1 MRLLLLLL
9 FFFIN
14 GLEGTVLLK
23 SASLEK
29 DLEKS
34 FLLIKISSDE
44 SLQKNDISVVSNDNL
59 IYEFNFVNDDLRNDL
74 IMHNHEILIYLP
86 STQQNFLDFSL
97 FIDDFQKNFLVD
109 LSGNTLVFSINDSLD
124 GEVLFPAEKITTVWS
139 VAKSLSIDDVSIH
152 QVMWALYLSNENAF
166 IDKNIHQVRGDLD
179 LRIPAENFIRNIDTS
194 FAKSSILSMG
204 KNKKNTDSQLLK
216 LVSPTGMIK
225 GNKEDQLSVQ
235 NDAIDLMDNSP
246 SSIIEKQTKVID
258 ISVDES
264 PDFQM
269 QKPSEDQSIQF
280 SFVELIIAIG
290 LALVVG
296 FIGALF
302 LINRK
307 TIKFDEDDMPQDYS
321 KTMPEGLSVSNDIL
335 IQKFDLARSLLE
347 MGELNQGSKLLDEI
361 IYKSKDTDLIDQVQ
375 LLKNRFLEK

>member
-1 MRLLLLLL
+1 MRLLFLLL

-14 GLEGTVLLK
+14 GLQGTVLFK

-59 IYEFNFVNDDLRNDL
+59 IYEFNLVNDDLRNDL
-74 IMHNHEILIYLP
+74 IMHNYEILIYLP

-97 FIDDFQKNFLVD
+97 FIDDFQKKFLVD
-109 LSGNTLVFSINDSLD
+109 LSGNTLVFSINDSLA
-124 GEVLFPAEKITTVWS
+124 GEALFPAEKITTVWS

-179 LRIPAENFIRNIDTS
+179 LRIPAENFIKNIDAN

-204 KNKKNTDSQLLK
+204 KNNKNTDSQLLK
-216 LVSPTGMIK
+216 LVSPTDMIK
-225 GNKEDQLSVQ
+225 GNREDQLSVQ

-264 PDFQM
+264 PNFPM
-269 QKPSEDQSIQF
+269 QKPSEDHSIQF

-307 TIKFDEDDMPQDYS
+307 TIKFDVDDMPQDYS

-335 IQKFDLARSLLE
+335 VQKFDLARSLLE
-347 MGELNQGSKLLDEI
+347 MGELNQGSKLLNEI
-361 IYKSKDTDLIDQVQ
+361 ISKSKDTDLIDQVQ
-375 LLKNRFLEK
+375 FLKNRFLEK

>member
-1 MRLLLLLL
+1 MRLLFLLL

-14 GLEGTVLLK
+14 GLQGTVLFK

-44 SLQKNDISVVSNDNL
+44 SLQKNDISIVSNDNL
-59 IYEFNFVNDDLRNDL
+59 IYEFNLVNDDLRNDL

-97 FIDDFQKNFLVD
+97 FIDDFQKKFLVD
-109 LSGNTLVFSINDSLD
+109 LSGNTLVFSINDSLA

-179 LRIPAENFIRNIDTS
+179 LRIPAENFIKNIDAS

-204 KNKKNTDSQLLK
+204 KDNKNTDSQLLK
-216 LVSPTGMIK
+216 LVSPTDMIK
-225 GNKEDQLSVQ
+225 GNREDQLSVQ

-264 PDFQM
+264 PNFPM

-307 TIKFDEDDMPQDYS
+307 TIKFDVDDMPQDYS

-347 MGELNQGSKLLDEI
+347 MGELNQGSKLLNEI
-361 IYKSKDTDLIDQVQ
+361 ISKSKDTDLIDQVQ
-375 LLKNRFLEK
+375 LLKNKFLEK

>member
-1 MRLLLLLL
+1 MRLLFLLL

-14 GLEGTVLLK
+14 GLQGTVLFK

-59 IYEFNFVNDDLRNDL
+59 IYEFNLVNDDLRNDL
-74 IMHNHEILIYLP
+74 IMHNYEILIYLP

-97 FIDDFQKNFLVD
+97 FIDDFQKKFLVD
-109 LSGNTLVFSINDSLD
+109 LSGNTLVFSINDSLA
-124 GEVLFPAEKITTVWS
+124 GEALFPAEKITTVWS

-179 LRIPAENFIRNIDTS
+179 LKIPAENFIKNIDAS

-204 KNKKNTDSQLLK
+204 KNNKNKDLQLLK
-216 LVSPTGMIK
+216 LVSPTDMIK
-225 GNKEDQLSVQ
+225 GNREDQLSVQ

-264 PDFQM
+264 PNFPM
-269 QKPSEDQSIQF
+269 QKPSEDHSIQF

-307 TIKFDEDDMPQDYS
+307 TIKFDVDDMPQDYS

-347 MGELNQGSKLLDEI
+347 MGELNQGSKLLNEI
-361 IYKSKDTDLIDQVQ
+361 ISKSKDTDLIDQVQ
-375 LLKNRFLEK
+375 LLKNKFLEK

>member
-9 FFFIN
+9 FFFID
-14 GLEGTVLLK
+14 GLEGTVLFK

-59 IYEFNFVNDDLRNDL
+59 IYEFNLVNDDLRNDL

-97 FIDDFQKNFLVD
+97 FIDDFQKKFLVD
-109 LSGNTLVFSINDSLD
+109 LSGNTLVFSINDSLA

-179 LRIPAENFIRNIDTS
+179 LRIPAENFIRNIDAS

-235 NDAIDLMDNSP
+235 NDSIDLMDNSP

-307 TIKFDEDDMPQDYS
+307 NIKFDEDDMPQDYS

-361 IYKSKDTDLIDQVQ
+361 ISKSKDTDLIDQVQ
-375 LLKNRFLEK
+375 LLKNKFLEK

>member
-1 MRLLLLLL
+1 MRLLFLLL

-14 GLEGTVLLK
+14 GLEGTVLFK

-59 IYEFNFVNDDLRNDL
+59 IYEFNLVNDDLRNDL
-74 IMHNHEILIYLP
+74 IMHNYEILIYLP

-97 FIDDFQKNFLVD
+97 FIDDFQKKFLVD
-109 LSGNTLVFSINDSLD
+109 LSGNTLVFSINDSLAS
-124 GEVLFPAEKITTVWS
+124 EALFPAEKITTVWS

-179 LRIPAENFIRNIDTS
+179 LRIPAEDFIKNIDAS

-204 KNKKNTDSQLLK
+204 KNNKNTDSQLLK
-216 LVSPTGMIK
+216 LVSPTDMIK
-225 GNKEDQLSVQ
+225 GNREDQLSVQ

-264 PDFQM
+264 PNFPM

-307 TIKFDEDDMPQDYS
+307 TIKFDVDDMPQDYS

-335 IQKFDLARSLLE
+335 VQKFDLARSLLE
-347 MGELNQGSKLLDEI
+347 MGELNQGSKLLNEI
-361 IYKSKDTDLIDQVQ
+361 ISKSKDTDLIDQVQ
-375 LLKNRFLEK
+375 LLKNKFLEK

>member
-9 FFFIN
+9 FFFID
-14 GLEGTVLLK
+14 GLEGTVLFK

-124 GEVLFPAEKITTVWS
+124 GEALFPAEKITTVWS

-179 LRIPAENFIRNIDTS
+179 LRIPAENFIRNIDAS

-204 KNKKNTDSQLLK
+204 KNNKNTDSQLLK

-335 IQKFDLARSLLE
+335 VQKFDLARSLLE

-361 IYKSKDTDLIDQVQ
+361 ISKSKDTDLIDQVQ

>member
-9 FFFIN
+9 FFFID
-14 GLEGTVLLK
+14 GLEGTVLFK

-59 IYEFNFVNDDLRNDL
+59 IYEFNFVDDDLRNDL

-179 LRIPAENFIRNIDTS
+179 LRIPAENFIRNIDAS

-361 IYKSKDTDLIDQVQ
+361 ISKSKDTDLIDQVQ
-375 LLKNRFLEK
+375 FLKNRFLEK

>member
-9 FFFIN
+9 FFFID
-14 GLEGTVLLK
+14 GLEGIVLFK

-59 IYEFNFVNDDLRNDL
+59 IYEFNLVSDDLRNDL

-179 LRIPAENFIRNIDTS
+179 LRIPAENFIRNIDAS

-235 NDAIDLMDNSP
+235 NDSIDLMDNSP

-361 IYKSKDTDLIDQVQ
+361 ISKSKDTDLIDQVQ

>member
-1 MRLLLLLL
+1 MRLLFLLL

-14 GLEGTVLLK
+14 GLQGTVLFK

-59 IYEFNFVNDDLRNDL
+59 IYEFNLVSDDLRNDL

-97 FIDDFQKNFLVD
+97 LIDDFQKNFLVD

-179 LRIPAENFIRNIDTS
+179 LRIPAENFIRNIDAS

-235 NDAIDLMDNSP
+235 NDSIDLMDNSP

>member
-9 FFFIN
+9 FFFID
-14 GLEGTVLLK
+14 GLEGTVLFK

-179 LRIPAENFIRNIDTS
+179 LRIPAENFIRNIDAS

-361 IYKSKDTDLIDQVQ
+361 ISKSKDTDLIDQVQ
-375 LLKNRFLEK
+375 FLKNRFLEK

>member
-14 GLEGTVLLK
+14 GLEGTVLFK

-59 IYEFNFVNDDLRNDL
+59 IYEFNFVDDDLRNDL

-97 FIDDFQKNFLVD
+97 FINDFQKNFLVD
-109 LSGNTLVFSINDSLD
+109 LSGNTLVFSINDSLA
-124 GEVLFPAEKITTVWS
+124 GEALFPAEKITTVWS

-179 LRIPAENFIRNIDTS
+179 LRIPAEDFIKNIDAS

-204 KNKKNTDSQLLK
+204 KNNKNKDSQLLK
-216 LVSPTGMIK
+216 LVSPTDMIK
-225 GNKEDQLSVQ
+225 GNREDQLSVQ

-264 PDFQM
+264 PNFPM
-269 QKPSEDQSIQF
+269 QKPSEDHSIQF

-307 TIKFDEDDMPQDYS
+307 TIKFDVDDMPQDYS

-335 IQKFDLARSLLE
+335 VQKFDLARSLLE

-361 IYKSKDTDLIDQVQ
+361 ISKSKDTDLIDQVQ
-375 LLKNRFLEK
+375 FLKNRFLEK

>member
-1 MRLLLLLL
+1 MRLLFLLL

-14 GLEGTVLLK
+14 GLQGTVLFK

-204 KNKKNTDSQLLK
+204 KNNKNTDSQLLK

-264 PDFQM
+264 PNFPM

-347 MGELNQGSKLLDEI
+347 MGELNQGSKLLNEI
-361 IYKSKDTDLIDQVQ
+361 ISKSKDTDLIDQVQ
-375 LLKNRFLEK
+375 LLKNKFLEK

>member
-9 FFFIN
+9 FFFID
-14 GLEGTVLLK
+14 GLEGTVLFK

-59 IYEFNFVNDDLRNDL
+59 IYEFNLVNDDLRNDL

-179 LRIPAENFIRNIDTS
+179 LRIPAENFIRNIDAS

-235 NDAIDLMDNSP
+235 NDSIDLMDNSP

-307 TIKFDEDDMPQDYS
+307 NIKFDEDDMPQDYS

-361 IYKSKDTDLIDQVQ
+361 ISKSKDTDLIDQVQ
-375 LLKNRFLEK
+375 FLKNRFLEK

>member
-1 MRLLLLLL
+1 MRLLFLLL

-14 GLEGTVLLK
+14 GLQGTVLFK

-59 IYEFNFVNDDLRNDL
+59 IYEFNLVNDDLRNDL
-74 IMHNHEILIYLP
+74 IMHNYEILIYLP

-97 FIDDFQKNFLVD
+97 FIDDFQKKFLVD
-109 LSGNTLVFSINDSLD
+109 LSGNTLVFSINDSLA
-124 GEVLFPAEKITTVWS
+124 GEALFPAEKITTVWS

-179 LRIPAENFIRNIDTS
+179 LRIPAEDFIKNIDAS

-204 KNKKNTDSQLLK
+204 KNNKNTDSQLLK
-216 LVSPTGMIK
+216 LVSPTDMIK
-225 GNKEDQLSVQ
+225 GNREDQLSVQ

-264 PDFQM
+264 PNFPM

-307 TIKFDEDDMPQDYS
+307 TIKFDVDDMPQDYS

-335 IQKFDLARSLLE
+335 VQKFDLARSLLE
-347 MGELNQGSKLLDEI
+347 MGELNQGSKLLNEI
-361 IYKSKDTDLIDQVQ
+361 ISKSKDTDLIDQVQ

>member
-1 MRLLLLLL
+1 MRLLFLLLS
-9 FFFIN
+9 FFIN
-14 GLEGTVLLK
+14 GLQGTVLFK

-59 IYEFNFVNDDLRNDL
+59 IYEFNLVNDDLRNEL
-74 IMHNHEILIYLP
+74 IMHNHEIFIYLP

-109 LSGNTLVFSINDSLD
+109 LSGNILVFSINDSLA

-152 QVMWALYLSNENAF
+152 QVMWALYTSNENAF

-179 LRIPAENFIRNIDTS
+179 LRIPAENFIKNIDAS

-246 SSIIEKQTKVID
+246 SSIVEKQTKVID

-280 SFVELIIAIG
+280 SFVELTIAIG

-307 TIKFDEDDMPQDYS
+307 TIKFDVDDMPQDYS

-347 MGELNQGSKLLDEI
+347 MGELNQGSKLLNEI
-361 IYKSKDTDLIDQVQ
+361 ISKSKDTDLIDQVQ
-375 LLKNRFLEK
+375 LLKNKFLEK

>member
-9 FFFIN
+9 FFFID
-14 GLEGTVLLK
+14 GLEGTVLFK

-59 IYEFNFVNDDLRNDL
+59 IYEFNLVNDDLRNDL

-97 FIDDFQKNFLVD
+97 FINDFQKKFLVD
-109 LSGNTLVFSINDSLD
+109 LSGNTLVFSINDSLA
-124 GEVLFPAEKITTVWS
+124 GEALFPAEKITTVWS

-179 LRIPAENFIRNIDTS
+179 LRIPAEDFIKNIDAS

-204 KNKKNTDSQLLK
+204 KNNKNTDSQLLK
-216 LVSPTGMIK
+216 LVSPTDMIK
-225 GNKEDQLSVQ
+225 GNREDQLSVE
-235 NDAIDLMDNSP
+235 NDAIDSMDNSP

-264 PDFQM
+264 PNFPM

-280 SFVELIIAIG
+280 SFVELVIAIG

-307 TIKFDEDDMPQDYS
+307 TIKFDVDDMPQDYS

-335 IQKFDLARSLLE
+335 VQKFDLARSLLE
-347 MGELNQGSKLLDEI
+347 MGELNQGSKLLNEI
-361 IYKSKDTDLIDQVQ
+361 ISKSKDTDLIDQVQ
-375 LLKNRFLEK
+375 LLKNKFLEK

>member
-9 FFFIN
+9 FFFID
-14 GLEGTVLLK
+14 GLEGTVLFK

-59 IYEFNFVNDDLRNDL
+59 IYEFNLVNDDLRNDL

-179 LRIPAENFIRNIDTS
+179 LRIPAENFIRNIDAS

-235 NDAIDLMDNSP
+235 NDSIDLMDNSP

-269 QKPSEDQSIQF
+269 QKPSKDQSIQF

-347 MGELNQGSKLLDEI
+347 MGELNQGSKLLNEI
-361 IYKSKDTDLIDQVQ
+361 ISKSKDTDLIDQVQ
-375 LLKNRFLEK
+375 LLKNKFLEK

>member
-1 MRLLLLLL
+1 MRLLFLLL

-14 GLEGTVLLK
+14 GLQGTVLFK

-59 IYEFNFVNDDLRNDL
+59 IYEFNLVNDDLRNDL

-97 FIDDFQKNFLVD
+97 FIDDFQKKFLVD
-109 LSGNTLVFSINDSLD
+109 LSGNTLVFSINDSLA

-179 LRIPAENFIRNIDTS
+179 LRIPAENFIKNIDAS

-204 KNKKNTDSQLLK
+204 KNNKNTDSQLLK
-216 LVSPTGMIK
+216 LVSPTDMIK
-225 GNKEDQLSVQ
+225 GNREDQLSVQ

-264 PDFQM
+264 PNFPM

-307 TIKFDEDDMPQDYS
+307 TIKFDVDDMPQDYS

-347 MGELNQGSKLLDEI
+347 MGELNQGSKLLNEI
-361 IYKSKDTDLIDQVQ
+361 ISKSKDTDLIDQVQ
-375 LLKNRFLEK
+375 LLKNKFLEK

>member
-1 MRLLLLLL
+1 MRLLFLLL

-14 GLEGTVLLK
+14 GLQGTVLFK

-59 IYEFNFVNDDLRNDL
+59 IYEFNFVKDDLRNDL

-97 FIDDFQKNFLVD
+97 FIDNFQKNFLVD
-109 LSGNTLVFSINDSLD
+109 LSGNTLLFSINDSLAS
-124 GEVLFPAEKITTVWS
+124 EILFPAEKITTVWS

-179 LRIPAENFIRNIDTS
+179 LRIPAEDFIKNIDAS

-204 KNKKNTDSQLLK
+204 KNNKNTDSQLLK
-216 LVSPTGMIK
+216 LVSPTDMIK
-225 GNKEDQLSVQ
+225 GNREDQLSVQ

-264 PDFQM
+264 SNFPM

-335 IQKFDLARSLLE
+335 VQKFDLARSLLE
-347 MGELNQGSKLLDEI
+347 MGELNQGSKLLNEI
-361 IYKSKDTDLIDQVQ
+361 ISKSKDTDLIDQVQ
-375 LLKNRFLEK
+375 LLKNKFLEK

>member
-1 MRLLLLLL
+1 MRLLFLLL

-14 GLEGTVLLK
+14 GLEGTVLFK

-59 IYEFNFVNDDLRNDL
+59 IYEFNLVNDDLRNNL
-74 IMHNHEILIYLP
+74 IMHNYEILIYLP

-97 FIDDFQKNFLVD
+97 FINDFQKKFLVD
-109 LSGNTLVFSINDSLD
+109 LSGNTLVFSINDSLA
-124 GEVLFPAEKITTVWS
+124 GKVLFPAEKITTVWS

-179 LRIPAENFIRNIDTS
+179 LRIPAEDFIKNIDAS

-204 KNKKNTDSQLLK
+204 KNNKNTDSQLLK
-216 LVSPTGMIK
+216 LVSPTDMIK
-225 GNKEDQLSVQ
+225 GNREDQLSVQ

-264 PDFQM
+264 PNFPM
-269 QKPSEDQSIQF
+269 QKPSEDHSIQF

-307 TIKFDEDDMPQDYS
+307 TIKFDVDDTPQDYS

-347 MGELNQGSKLLDEI
+347 MGELNQGSKLLNEI
-361 IYKSKDTDLIDQVQ
+361 ISKSKDTDLIDQVQ
-375 LLKNRFLEK
+375 LLKNKFLEK

>member
-1 MRLLLLLL
+1 MRLLFLLL

-14 GLEGTVLLK
+14 GLQGTVLFK

-59 IYEFNFVNDDLRNDL
+59 IYEFNLVNDDLRNDL
-74 IMHNHEILIYLP
+74 IMHNYEILIYLP

-109 LSGNTLVFSINDSLD
+109 LSGNTLVFSINDSLA
-124 GEVLFPAEKITTVWS
+124 GKVLFPAEKITTVWS

-179 LRIPAENFIRNIDTS
+179 LRIPAEDFIKNIDAS

-204 KNKKNTDSQLLK
+204 KNNKNTDSQLLK
-216 LVSPTGMIK
+216 LVSPTDMIK
-225 GNKEDQLSVQ
+225 GNREDQLSVQ

-264 PDFQM
+264 PNFPM

-280 SFVELIIAIG
+280 SFVELVIAIG

-307 TIKFDEDDMPQDYS
+307 TIKFDVDDMPQDYS

-335 IQKFDLARSLLE
+335 VQKFDLARSLLE
-347 MGELNQGSKLLDEI
+347 MGELNQGSKLLNEI
-361 IYKSKDTDLIDQVQ
+361 ISKSKDTDLIDQVQ
-375 LLKNRFLEK
+375 LLKNKFLEK

>member
-1 MRLLLLLL
+1 MRLLFLLL

-14 GLEGTVLLK
+14 GLQGTVLFK

-59 IYEFNFVNDDLRNDL
+59 IYEFNLVNDDLRNDL

-97 FIDDFQKNFLVD
+97 FIDDFQKKFLVD
-109 LSGNTLVFSINDSLD
+109 LSGNTLVFSINDSLA
-124 GEVLFPAEKITTVWS
+124 GEALFPAEKITTVWS

-179 LRIPAENFIRNIDTS
+179 LRIPAEDFIKNIDAS

-204 KNKKNTDSQLLK
+204 KNNKNTDSQLLK
-216 LVSPTGMIK
+216 LVSPTDMIK
-225 GNKEDQLSVQ
+225 GNREDQLSVQ

-264 PDFQM
+264 PNFPM
-269 QKPSEDQSIQF
+269 QKPSEDHSIQF

-307 TIKFDEDDMPQDYS
+307 TIKFDVDDMPQDYS

-335 IQKFDLARSLLE
+335 VQKFDLARSLLE
-347 MGELNQGSKLLDEI
+347 MGELNQGSKLLNEI
-361 IYKSKDTDLIDQVQ
+361 ISKSKDTDLIDQVQ
-375 LLKNRFLEK
+375 LLKNKFLEK

>member
-9 FFFIN
+9 FFFID
-14 GLEGTVLLK
+14 GLEGTVLFK

-59 IYEFNFVNDDLRNDL
+59 IYEFNLVNDDLRNDL

-109 LSGNTLVFSINDSLD
+109 LSGNTLVFSINDSFD
-124 GEVLFPAEKITTVWS
+124 GEVLFPAEKITTVWA

-179 LRIPAENFIRNIDTS
+179 LRIPAENFIKNIDAS

-235 NDAIDLMDNSP
+235 NDSIDLMDNSP

-307 TIKFDEDDMPQDYS
+307 TIKFDEDDMSQDYS

-361 IYKSKDTDLIDQVQ
+361 ISKSKDTDLIDQVQ
-375 LLKNRFLEK
+375 FLKNRFLEK

>member
-1 MRLLLLLL
+1 MRVLLLLL
-9 FFFIN
+9 FFFID
-14 GLEGTVLLK
+14 GLEGTVLFK

-59 IYEFNFVNDDLRNDL
+59 IYEFNLVNDDLRNDL

-179 LRIPAENFIRNIDTS
+179 LRIPAENFIRNIDAS

-235 NDAIDLMDNSP
+235 NDSIDLMDNSP

-361 IYKSKDTDLIDQVQ
+361 ISKSKDTDLIDQVQ
-375 LLKNRFLEK
+375 FLKNRFLEK

>member
-1 MRLLLLLL
+1 MRLLFLLL

-14 GLEGTVLLK
+14 GLEGTVLFK

-59 IYEFNFVNDDLRNDL
+59 IYEFNLVNDDLRNDL
-74 IMHNHEILIYLP
+74 IMHNYEILIYLP

-97 FIDDFQKNFLVD
+97 FIDDFQKKFLVD
-109 LSGNTLVFSINDSLD
+109 LSGNTLVFSINDSLA
-124 GEVLFPAEKITTVWS
+124 GEALFPAEKITTVWS

-179 LRIPAENFIRNIDTS
+179 LRIPAEDFIKNIDAS

-204 KNKKNTDSQLLK
+204 KNNKNTDSQLLK
-216 LVSPTGMIK
+216 LVSPTDMIK
-225 GNKEDQLSVQ
+225 GNREDQLSVQ
-235 NDAIDLMDNSP
+235 NDVIDLMDNSP

-264 PDFQM
+264 PNFPM

-307 TIKFDEDDMPQDYS
+307 TIKFDVDDMPQDYS

-335 IQKFDLARSLLE
+335 VQKFDLARSLLE
-347 MGELNQGSKLLDEI
+347 MGELNQGSKLLNEI
-361 IYKSKDTDLIDQVQ
+361 ISKSKDTDLIDQVQ
-375 LLKNRFLEK
+375 LLKNKFLEK

>member
-14 GLEGTVLLK
+14 GLEGTVLFK

-59 IYEFNFVNDDLRNDL
+59 IYEFNLVNDNLRNDL
-74 IMHNHEILIYLP
+74 IMHNYEILIYLP

-179 LRIPAENFIRNIDTS
+179 LRIPAENFIRNIDAS

-361 IYKSKDTDLIDQVQ
+361 ISKSKDTDLIDQVQ
-375 LLKNRFLEK
+375 FLKNRFLEK

>member
-1 MRLLLLLL
+1 MRLLFLLL

-14 GLEGTVLLK
+14 GLQGTVLFK

-59 IYEFNFVNDDLRNDL
+59 IYEFNLVNDDLRNDL

-97 FIDDFQKNFLVD
+97 FIDDFQKKFLVD
-109 LSGNTLVFSINDSLD
+109 LSGNTLVFSINDSLA
-124 GEVLFPAEKITTVWS
+124 GEALFPAEKITTVWS

-179 LRIPAENFIRNIDTS
+179 LRIPAEDFIKNIDAS

-204 KNKKNTDSQLLK
+204 KNNKNTDSQLLK
-216 LVSPTGMIK
+216 LVSPTDMIK
-225 GNKEDQLSVQ
+225 GNREDQLSVQ
-235 NDAIDLMDNSP
+235 NDAIDLMYNSP

-264 PDFQM
+264 PNFPM

-307 TIKFDEDDMPQDYS
+307 TIKFDIDDMPQDYS
-321 KTMPEGLSVSNDIL
+321 KTMPEGLSVSNDTL
-335 IQKFDLARSLLE
+335 VQKFDLARSLLE
-347 MGELNQGSKLLDEI
+347 MGELNQGSKLLNEI
-361 IYKSKDTDLIDQVQ
+361 ISKSKDTDLIDQVQ
-375 LLKNRFLEK
+375 LLKNKFLEK

>member
-1 MRLLLLLL
+1 MRLLFLLL

-14 GLEGTVLLK
+14 GLQGTVLFK

-59 IYEFNFVNDDLRNDL
+59 IYEFNLVNDDLRNNL
-74 IMHNHEILIYLP
+74 IMHNYEILIYLP

-97 FIDDFQKNFLVD
+97 FIDDFQKKFLVD
-109 LSGNTLVFSINDSLD
+109 LSGNTLVFSINDSLAS
-124 GEVLFPAEKITTVWS
+124 EALFPAEKITTVWS

-179 LRIPAENFIRNIDTS
+179 LRIPAEDFIKNIDAS

-204 KNKKNTDSQLLK
+204 KNNKNTDSQLLK
-216 LVSPTGMIK
+216 LVSPTDMIK
-225 GNKEDQLSVQ
+225 GNREDQLSVQ

-264 PDFQM
+264 PNFPM
-269 QKPSEDQSIQF
+269 QKPSEDHSIQF

-307 TIKFDEDDMPQDYS
+307 TIKFDVDDMPQDYS

-347 MGELNQGSKLLDEI
+347 MGELNQGSKLLNEI
-361 IYKSKDTDLIDQVQ
+361 ISKSKDTDLIDQVQ
-375 LLKNRFLEK
+375 LLKNKFLEK

>member
-9 FFFIN
+9 FFFID
-14 GLEGTVLLK
+14 GLEGTVLFK

-59 IYEFNFVNDDLRNDL
+59 IYEFNLVNDDLRNDL

-97 FIDDFQKNFLVD
+97 LIDDFQKNFLVD

-361 IYKSKDTDLIDQVQ
+361 ISKSKDTDLIDQVQ
-375 LLKNRFLEK
+375 FLKNRFLEK

>member
-1 MRLLLLLL
+1 MRLFFLLV

-14 GLEGTVLLK
+14 GLQGTVLFK

-59 IYEFNFVNDDLRNDL
+59 IYEFNLVNDDLRNDL

-86 STQQNFLDFSL
+86 SIKQNFLDFSL

-109 LSGNTLVFSINDSLD
+109 LSGNILVFSINDSLA

-152 QVMWALYLSNENAF
+152 QVMWALYTSNENAF

-179 LRIPAENFIRNIDTS
+179 LRIPAENFIKNIDAS

-246 SSIIEKQTKVID
+246 SSIVEKQTKVID

-269 QKPSEDQSIQF
+269 QKPSVDQSVQF
-280 SFVELIIAIG
+280 SFVELTIAIG

-307 TIKFDEDDMPQDYS
+307 TIKFDVDDMPQDYS
-321 KTMPEGLSVSNDIL
+321 NTMPEGLSVSNDIL

-347 MGELNQGSKLLDEI
+347 MGELNQGSKLLNEI
-361 IYKSKDTDLIDQVQ
+361 ISKSKDTDLIDQVQ
-375 LLKNRFLEK
+375 LLKNKFLEK

>member
-1 MRLLLLLL
+1 MRLLFLLL

-14 GLEGTVLLK
+14 GLEGTVLFK

-59 IYEFNFVNDDLRNDL
+59 IYEFNLVNDDLKNDL

-109 LSGNTLVFSINDSLD
+109 LSGNILVFSINDSLA

-179 LRIPAENFIRNIDTS
+179 LRIPAENFIKNIDAS

-225 GNKEDQLSVQ
+225 GNKEDQFSVQ

-269 QKPSEDQSIQF
+269 KKPSEDQSIQF

-307 TIKFDEDDMPQDYS
+307 TIKFDVDDMPQDYS

-347 MGELNQGSKLLDEI
+347 MGELNQGSKLLNEI
-361 IYKSKDTDLIDQVQ
+361 ISKSKDTDLIDQVQ
-375 LLKNRFLEK
+375 LLKNKFLEK

>member
-1 MRLLLLLL
+1 MRLLFLLL

-14 GLEGTVLLK
+14 GLQGTVLFK

-59 IYEFNFVNDDLRNDL
+59 IYEFNLVSDDLRNDL

-109 LSGNTLVFSINDSLD
+109 LSGNTLVFSINDSLA
-124 GEVLFPAEKITTVWS
+124 GKVLFPAEKITTVWS

-179 LRIPAENFIRNIDTS
+179 LKIPAENFIKNIDAS

-204 KNKKNTDSQLLK
+204 KNNKNKDLQLLK
-216 LVSPTGMIK
+216 LVSPTDMIK
-225 GNKEDQLSVQ
+225 GSREDQLSVQ

-280 SFVELIIAIG
+280 SFVELVIAIG

-307 TIKFDEDDMPQDYS
+307 TIKFDVDDMPQDYS

-347 MGELNQGSKLLDEI
+347 MGELNQGSKLLNEI
-361 IYKSKDTDLIDQVQ
+361 ISKSKDTDLIDQVQ
-375 LLKNRFLEK
+375 LLKNKFLEK

>member
-9 FFFIN
+9 FFFID
-14 GLEGTVLLK
+14 GLEGTVLFK

-59 IYEFNFVNDDLRNDL
+59 IYEFNLVRDDLRNDL

-179 LRIPAENFIRNIDTS
+179 LRIPAENFIRNIDAS

-225 GNKEDQLSVQ
+225 GNKEDKLSVQ
-235 NDAIDLMDNSP
+235 NDSIDLMDNSP
-246 SSIIEKQTKVID
+246 SSIIEKQT

-290 LALVVG
+290 LALVGG

-361 IYKSKDTDLIDQVQ
+361 ISKSKDTDLIDQVQ
-375 LLKNRFLEK
+375 FLKNRFLEK

>member
-1 MRLLLLLL
+1 MRLFFLLV

-14 GLEGTVLLK
+14 GLQGTVLFK

-59 IYEFNFVNDDLRNDL
+59 IYEFNLVNDDLRNDL

-86 STQQNFLDFSL
+86 SIKQNFLDFSL

-109 LSGNTLVFSINDSLD
+109 LSGNTLVFSINDSLA

-179 LRIPAENFIRNIDTS
+179 LRIPAENFIRNIDAS

-235 NDAIDLMDNSP
+235 NDSIDLMDNSP

-269 QKPSEDQSIQF
+269 QKPSVDQSVQF
-280 SFVELIIAIG
+280 SFVELTIAIG

-307 TIKFDEDDMPQDYS
+307 TIKFDVDDMPQDYS
-321 KTMPEGLSVSNDIL
+321 NTMPEGLSVSNDIL

-361 IYKSKDTDLIDQVQ
+361 ISKSKDTDLIDQVQ
-375 LLKNRFLEK
+375 FLKNRFLEK

>member
-1 MRLLLLLL
+1 MRLLFLLL

-14 GLEGTVLLK
+14 GLQGTVLFK

-44 SLQKNDISVVSNDNL
+44 SLQKNDISIVSNDNL
-59 IYEFNFVNDDLRNDL
+59 IYEFNLVNDDLRNDL

-97 FIDDFQKNFLVD
+97 FIDDFQKKFLVD
-109 LSGNTLVFSINDSLD
+109 LSGNTLVFSINDSLA

-179 LRIPAENFIRNIDTS
+179 LRIPAENFIKNIDAS

-204 KNKKNTDSQLLK
+204 KDNKNTDSQLLK
-216 LVSPTGMIK
+216 LVSPTDMIK
-225 GNKEDQLSVQ
+225 GNREDQLSVQ

-258 ISVDES
+258 ISVDE
-264 PDFQM
+264 PPNFPM

-307 TIKFDEDDMPQDYS
+307 TIKFDIDDMPQDYS

-335 IQKFDLARSLLE
+335 VQKFDLARSLLE
-347 MGELNQGSKLLDEI
+347 MGELNQGSKLLNEI
-361 IYKSKDTDLIDQVQ
+361 ISKSKDTDLIDQVQ
-375 LLKNRFLEK
+375 LLKNKFLEK

>member
-9 FFFIN
+9 FFFID
-14 GLEGTVLLK
+14 GLEGTVLFK

-59 IYEFNFVNDDLRNDL
+59 IYEFNLVNDDLRNDL

-179 LRIPAENFIRNIDTS
+179 LRIPAENFIRNIDAS

-235 NDAIDLMDNSP
+235 NDSIDLMDNSP

-269 QKPSEDQSIQF
+269 QKPSVDQSVQF
-280 SFVELIIAIG
+280 SFVELTIAIG

-307 TIKFDEDDMPQDYS
+307 TIKFDVDDMPQDYS
-321 KTMPEGLSVSNDIL
+321 NTMPEGLSVSNDIL

-347 MGELNQGSKLLDEI
+347 MGELNQGSKLLNEI
-361 IYKSKDTDLIDQVQ
+361 ISKSKDTDLIDQVQ
-375 LLKNRFLEK
+375 LLKNKFLEK

>member
-1 MRLLLLLL
+1 MRLLFLLL

-14 GLEGTVLLK
+14 GLQGTVLFK

-29 DLEKS
+29 DLEKF

-59 IYEFNFVNDDLRNDL
+59 IYEFNLVNDDLRNNL
-74 IMHNHEILIYLP
+74 IMHNYEILIYLP

-97 FIDDFQKNFLVD
+97 FIDDFQKKFLVD
-109 LSGNTLVFSINDSLD
+109 LSGNTLVFSINDSLA
-124 GEVLFPAEKITTVWS
+124 GEALFPAEKITTVWS

-179 LRIPAENFIRNIDTS
+179 LRIPAEDFIKNIDAS

-204 KNKKNTDSQLLK
+204 KNNKNTDSQLLK
-216 LVSPTGMIK
+216 LVSPTDMIK
-225 GNKEDQLSVQ
+225 GNREDQLSVQ

-264 PDFQM
+264 PNFPM
-269 QKPSEDQSIQF
+269 QKPSEDHSIQF

-307 TIKFDEDDMPQDYS
+307 TIKFDVDDMPQDYS

-347 MGELNQGSKLLDEI
+347 MGELNQGSKLLNEI
-361 IYKSKDTDLIDQVQ
+361 ISKSKDTDLIDQVQ
-375 LLKNRFLEK
+375 LLKNKFLEK

>member
-9 FFFIN
+9 FFFID
-14 GLEGTVLLK
+14 GLEGTVLFK

-74 IMHNHEILIYLP
+74 IMHNREILIYLP

-179 LRIPAENFIRNIDTS
+179 LRIPAENFIRNIDAS

-204 KNKKNTDSQLLK
+204 KNNKNTDSQLLK

-235 NDAIDLMDNSP
+235 NDSIDLMDNSP

>member
-9 FFFIN
+9 FFFID
-14 GLEGTVLLK
+14 GLEGTVLFK

-44 SLQKNDISVVSNDNL
+44 SLQKNDISVVSNDNF
-59 IYEFNFVNDDLRNDL
+59 IYEFNLVNDDLRNDL

-179 LRIPAENFIRNIDTS
+179 LRIPAENFIRNIDAS

-361 IYKSKDTDLIDQVQ
+361 ISKSKDTDLIDQVQ
-375 LLKNRFLEK
+375 FLKNRFLEK

>member
-14 GLEGTVLLK
+14 GLEGTVLFK

-59 IYEFNFVNDDLRNDL
+59 IYEFNFVDDDLRNDL

-179 LRIPAENFIRNIDTS
+179 LRIPAENFIRNIDAS

-347 MGELNQGSKLLDEI
+347 MGELNQGSKLLNEI
-361 IYKSKDTDLIDQVQ
+361 ISKSKDTDLIDQVQ
-375 LLKNRFLEK
+375 LLKNKFLGK